1 MYELNELKHI
11 RMKLNLTQGELAKR
25 CGVSQSLIAKI
36 ESGKIDPGYSSVKKI
51 FETLSLLDK
60 NTEVKAKDIMH
71 RKILSAS
78 SKDTLKDTIT
88 LMRQKNISQMPVID
102 NKKIV
107 GYISESLL
115 LEKLL
120 DGNAQNLQVSEIMQE
135 NPPIIPPNTSQG
147 VVANLLQH
155 FPFVLVE
162 EKGEL
167 KGIVTKADLLAAMY
181 R

>member
-1 MYELNELKHI
+1 MD
-11 RMKLNLTQGELAKR
+11 R
-25 CGVSQSLIAKI
+25 
-36 ESGKIDPGYSSVKKI
+36 
-51 FETLSLLDK
+51 
-60 NTEVKAKDIMH
+60 KADLQARDLMH
-71 RKILSAS
+71 KKILSVGS
-78 SKDTLKDTIT
+78 EETLKDTIT

-120 DGNAQNLQVSEIMQE
+120 EGNAQNLQVKEIMQE

-147 VVANLLQH
+147 VVAHLLQH

-167 KGIVTKADLLAAMY
+167 RGIVTKADLLALMY
-181 R
+181 K